1 MPIVTQGRVV
11 RDAFGEPVRMAGVAL
26 DVTARRELEGQL
38 RHAQKMESVGRLAG
52 GIAHDFNNLLTA
64 ITGHGDL
71 LAQSL
76 PPTIPRQADVAA
88 INAAAARAATLTRS
102 CSPTAARASFG
113 PRPSTSTRSCP
124 TSSRCSAA

>member
-1 MPIVTQGRVV
+1 MAEVRMGPPGHRTNLIATQGRVV
-11 RDAFGEPVRMAGVAL
+11 RDASGAPVRLVGVAL
-26 DVTARRELEGQL
+26 DITARRELEEQL

-76 PPTIPRQADVAA
+76 PTGDERHADVDA
-88 INAAAARAATLTRS
+88 INAAAARAATLTRQLL
-102 CSPTAARASFG
+102 AYG
-113 PRPSTSTRSCP
+113 
-124 TSSRCSAA
+124 